1 MKITISM
8 RFFGFVDPFANLF
21 GFYHIPT
28 LPLSHSVRYI
38 FPGEPAHSKAKSITK
53 PHSNHTVITRE
64 TLPQEKRKHNG
75 GQITSTTLIPQTL
88 HLLALPGGCPPYL
101 PGGCFLL
108 NGCKK
113 KSMKAPGARTIGAS
127 LQASFHTISVWK
139 KIFTEIPLYSSIP
152 RPFALLLWNSSQKG
166 ARYCVLFQASARVY
180 LRLAPGACLPCPA
193 LAPLCAGRTHCFS
206 HLFTFF
212 PCRFCFFQPASCAP
226 QHGTQQKPPG
236 ATLFCPYHPHLNF
249 SFQTLVLHFAWRN

>member
-180 LRLAPGACLPCPA
+180 LRLAPACLPCPA
-193 LAPLCAGRTHCFS
+193 LARAVCRTDTLLLPSIH
-206 HLFTFF
+206 FF
-212 PCRFCFFQPASCAP
+212 PLSFLFFSACLLRAP
-226 QHGTQQKPPG
+226 TWYPTKTPR
-236 ATLFCPYHPHLNF
+236 CD
-249 SFQTLVLHFAWRN
+249 LVLPLPPTPKLLFPDFGITLCVA